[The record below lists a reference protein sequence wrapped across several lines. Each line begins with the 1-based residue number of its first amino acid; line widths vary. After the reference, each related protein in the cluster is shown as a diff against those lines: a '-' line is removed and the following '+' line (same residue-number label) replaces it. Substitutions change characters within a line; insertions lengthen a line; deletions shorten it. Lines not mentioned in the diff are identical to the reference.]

1 MTSQSPN
8 PKTATVKG
16 QTILVTGANRGIG
29 AGFVGELL
37 ARGARRVYATARQL
51 DSLQEIVA
59 LDTAREVPLA
69 LALNDPEKRAAVAAA
84 AADVT
89 WLINNAG
96 VPGSS
101 VETER
106 RVLAASNLDD
116 ARFVME
122 TNCWAPTELTR
133 MFVPI
138 IRSNGG
144 GAIVNVLSVGAWYCV
159 PAHTTYSMAKAAAM
173 MMTAGFRAELHREP
187 ILVSGVFTAGVATRM
202 SAGNGMSPEE
212 HAQQVLDALARGETD
227 ILAGTGAEQLWEQ
240 VRNDRKALEL
250 DRIEK
255 FYQAMGQ

>member
-1 MTSQSPN
+1 MHWIPHE
-8 PKTATVKG
+8 V
-16 QTILVTGANRGIG
+16 
-29 AGFVGELL
+29 
-37 ARGARRVYATARQL
+37 
-51 DSLQEIVA
+51 
-59 LDTAREVPLA
+59 VPLA
-69 LALNDPEKRAAVAAA
+69 LEVNDPEKRAAVAAA

-187 ILVSGVFTAGVATRM
+187 ILVSGVFTAGIEPACPREMACRRKNTHNRSWTRWRAAKPTSWRAPATNN
-202 SAGNGMSPEE
+202 SG
-212 HAQQVLDALARGETD
+212 
-227 ILAGTGAEQLWEQ
+227 AGTE
-240 VRNDRKALEL
+240 
-250 DRIEK
+250 
-255 FYQAMGQ
+255 